1 MEGLEALATERCTK
15 LSTELYH
22 MSDLF
27 ENALTSNRC
36 GLAALTLIV
45 CEYFVLLPR
54 EVDLF
59 WKRRATGASVLFLS
73 NRYSSLLSEVIQN
86 AAIASMS
93 DQRCVILPT
102 LMRCVVTEI
111 SSQFSCANLNNA
123 TITIALLQ
131 YFPWAA
137 FSALRT
143 YALCRHGV
151 GLLLGI
157 FVFLLSSV
165 PIAINFARYRW
176 LSSATIPMSG
186 CFAQINVSVQL
197 YKERSYPADLSD
209 SLVAA
214 TDLLPVTIISRVCF
228 IAADLIVLGV
238 TLRAT
243 YRTTRMA
250 RVIGKQGK
258 HTFSGT
264 LLLDGAMYFA
274 ILVTLNILHLLF
286 TMLSIS
292 FNSLTSISYVTIFT
306 EPITAVLISRFILD
320 LQEVES
326 HRTDPQLSTIK
337 FTKVLGSLSAPL
349 PRPGDTSYQ
358 DDWDSLACDDYTV
371 SEADKEMH
379 VLAVVARG
387 AA

>member
-1 MEGLEALATERCTK
+1 
-15 LSTELYH
+15 

-93 DQRCVILPT
+93 DQ
-102 LMRCVVTEI
+102 
-111 SSQFSCANLNNA
+111 SCANLNNA

-197 YKERSYPADLSD
+197 YKEL
-209 SLVAA
+209 
-214 TDLLPVTIISRVCF
+214 TIISRVCF